1 MSSKR
6 HRSFPERYQWRR
18 PTNDHCFSSKFGSNR
33 LGLPP
38 FSRTSA
44 KKYLLYSQLATSE
57 TRRELEPKLNPKLF
71 LGTRRSAIGR
81 FFSPVPSN
89 SSRRLRESQLD
100 PVSFSFLKWRVN
112 ALHSSNEIPP
122 SPPPLPSPTK
132 KYNLVPRVLSYPSL
146 RRENLGTR
154 LPKTLLFESKPFNRK
169 IRLQFQMQQTFPAT
183 KFPNFEYS
191 YLSRMFVFAEIS
203 EEEEETFHSLDEIFG
218 ILNRSFLLNSTNP

>member
-18 PTNDHCFSSKFGSNR
+18 PTNDHCFSPKFGSNR

-122 SPPPLPSPTK
+122 TPPPLPSPTK
-132 KYNLVPRVLSYPSL
+132 KIQPRSQGSL
-146 RRENLGTR
+146 
-154 LPKTLLFESKPFNRK
+154 LPILTDGEPGNEVAKNTAFLKQTIQPKNPVTVSNATNISGNKISK
-169 IRLQFQMQQTFPAT
+169 L
-183 KFPNFEYS
+183 
-191 YLSRMFVFAEIS
+191 
-203 EEEEETFHSLDEIFG
+203 
-218 ILNRSFLLNSTNP
+218 